1 LCKEQLLN
9 LKKSLFTLN
18 MQKEAIVITS
28 DTLCNMINYENEAL
42 IKIIFQYYLDINII
56 KKFFYSY
63 IKIG

>member
-1 LCKEQLLN
+1 
-9 LKKSLFTLN
+9 